1 MKKILS
7 LILALALVM
16 SLSIP
21 AFAAELND
29 QTTTGSKDVT
39 ANYVAGDSGKKVY
52 LVDIVWGSLEFT
64 YTDAS
69 EGTWDPETHT
79 YTGTKAAEWSWAE
92 GANKVEVTN
101 HSNTEV
107 TVEIANSN
115 VLEGVTMT
123 WDKATLTLPTADNK
137 AGENG
142 EGVPTTDSA
151 LLTVTGAITDTGAK
165 QTLGT
170 VTITLKAN

>member
-7 LILALALVM
+7 LVLALALVM
-16 SLSIP
+16 SLGIT
-21 AFAAELND
+21 AFAAEINGD
-29 QTTTGSKDVT
+29 NSKDVT
-39 ANYVAGDSGKKVY
+39 ANYQAGEASQKVY

-79 YTGTKAAEWSWAE
+79 YTGTKAAEWSCAE

-101 HSNTEV
+101 HSNAEV

-115 VLEGVTMT
+115 VLQGVTMT
-123 WDKATLTLPTADNK
+123 WDKATLTLPTADN
-137 AGENG
+137 GENG
-142 EGVPTTDSA
+142 AAGTPTTDSA

-170 VTITLKAN
+170 VTITLKTN

>member
-7 LILALALVM
+7 LVLALALVM
-16 SLSIP
+16 SLGIT
-21 AFAAELND
+21 AFAAEINGD
-29 QTTTGSKDVT
+29 NSKDVT
-39 ANYVAGDSGKKVY
+39 ANYQAGEASQKVY
-52 LVDIVWGSLEFT
+52 LVDIVWGSMEFT

-79 YTGTKAAEWSWAE
+79 YTGTSEAKWSYSE

-101 HSNTEV
+101 HSNAEV

-115 VLEGVTMT
+115 VMDGVTLT
-123 WDKATLTLPTADNK
+123 WDKETLTLPTADN
-137 AGENG
+137 GENG
-142 EGVPTTDSA
+142 AAGTPTTDSA
-151 LLTVTGAITDTGAK
+151 LLIVTGTITDTGAK

-170 VTITLKAN
+170 VTITLKTN

>member
-7 LILALALVM
+7 LVLALALVM
-16 SLSIP
+16 SLGIP
-21 AFAAELND
+21 AFAAEINGD
-29 QTTTGSKDVT
+29 NSKDVT
-39 ANYVAGDSGKKVY
+39 ANYQAGEASQKVY

-79 YTGTKAAEWSWAE
+79 YTGTKAAEWSCAE
-92 GANKVEVTN
+92 GANKVSVTN
-101 HSNTEV
+101 HSNAEV

-123 WDKATLTLPTADNK
+123 WDKATLTLPTADN
-137 AGENG
+137 GENG
-142 EGVPTTDSA
+142 AAGTPTTDSA
-151 LLTVTGAITDTGAK
+151 LLIVTGTITDTGAK

-170 VTITLKAN
+170 VTITLKTN

>member
-7 LILALALVM
+7 LVLALALVM
-16 SLSIP
+16 SLSIT
-21 AFAAELND
+21 AFAAELN
-29 QTTTGSKDVT
+29 GENSKDVT
-39 ANYVAGDSGKKVY
+39 ANYQAGEASQKVY

-69 EGTWDPETHT
+69 EGIWDPETHT
-79 YTGTKAAEWSWAE
+79 YTGTTEAKWSYSE

-101 HSNTEV
+101 HSNAEV
-107 TVEIANSN
+107 TVELTNSN
-115 VLEGVTMT
+115 VMDGVTLT
-123 WDKATLTLPTADNK
+123 WDKATLTLPTADN
-137 AGENG
+137 GENG
-142 EGVPTTDSA
+142 AAGTPTTDSA

-170 VTITLKAN
+170 VTITLKTN

>member
-7 LILALALVM
+7 LVLALALVM
-16 SLSIP
+16 SLGVT
-21 AFAAELND
+21 AFAAEINGD
-29 QTTTGSKDVT
+29 NSKDVT
-39 ANYVAGDSGKKVY
+39 ANYQAGEASQKVY

-79 YTGTKAAEWSWAE
+79 YTGTKAAEWSCAE
-92 GANKVEVTN
+92 GANKVSVTN
-101 HSNTEV
+101 HSNAEV

-123 WDKATLTLPTADNK
+123 WDKATLTLPTADN
-137 AGENG
+137 GENG
-142 EGVPTTDSA
+142 AAGTPTTDSA
-151 LLTVTGAITDTGAK
+151 LLIVTGTITDTGAK

-170 VTITLKAN
+170 VTITLKTN

>member
-7 LILALALVM
+7 LVLALAMVM
-16 SLSIP
+16 SLSIT
-21 AFAAELND
+21 AFATELND
-29 QTTTGSKDVT
+29 TTSSGSKNVT
-39 ANYVAGDSGKKVY
+39 ANYVAGESGKKVY
-52 LVDIVWGSLEFT
+52 LVDIIWGSMEFT

-79 YTGTKAAEWSWAE
+79 YTGTSEAKWSYSE

-101 HSNTEV
+101 HSNAEV

-115 VLEGVTMT
+115 VMDGVTLT
-123 WDKATLTLPTADNK
+123 WDKETLTLPTADN
-137 AGENG
+137 GENG
-142 EGVPTTDSA
+142 AAGTPTTDSA
-151 LLTVTGAITDTGAK
+151 LLTVTGTITDTGAK

-170 VTITLKAN
+170 VTNTLKTK

>member
-16 SLSIP
+16 SLGVT

-29 QTTTGSKDVT
+29 ETTAGSKDVT
-39 ANYVAGDSGKKVY
+39 ASYVAGDSGKKVY

-79 YTGTKAAEWSWAE
+79 YDGTSEAKWSCAE
-92 GANKVEVTN
+92 GANKVDVTN
-101 HSNTEV
+101 HSNAEV

-115 VLEGVTMT
+115 VLEGVTMS

-151 LLTVTGAITDTGAK
+151 LLSVEGEIAATTEKI
-165 QTLGT
+165 TLGT
-170 VTITLKAN
+170 VTITLKTN

>member
-7 LILALALVM
+7 LVLALAMVM
-16 SLSIP
+16 SLSII
-21 AFAAELND
+21 AFATELND
-29 QTTTGSKDVT
+29 TTSSGSKNVT
-39 ANYVAGDSGKKVY
+39 ANYVAGESGKKVY
-52 LVDIVWGSLEFT
+52 LVDIIWGSMEFT

-79 YTGTKAAEWSWAE
+79 YTGTAEAAWSCTE

-101 HSNTEV
+101 HSNAEV

-115 VLEGVTMT
+115 VMDGVTLT
-123 WDKATLTLPTADNK
+123 WDKETLTLPTADN
-137 AGENG
+137 GENG
-142 EGVPTTDSA
+142 AAGTPTTDSA

-170 VTITLKAN
+170 VTITLKTN

>member
-7 LILALALVM
+7 LVLALALVM
-16 SLSIP
+16 SLGIT
-21 AFAAELND
+21 AFAAEINGD
-29 QTTTGSKDVT
+29 NSKDVT
-39 ANYVAGDSGKKVY
+39 ANYQAGEASQKVY

-79 YTGTKAAEWSWAE
+79 YTGTSEAKWSYSE

-101 HSNTEV
+101 HSNAEV

-115 VLEGVTMT
+115 VMDGVTLT
-123 WDKATLTLPTADNK
+123 WDKETLTLPTADNGK
-137 AGENG
+137 NGAAGT
-142 EGVPTTDSA
+142 PTTDSA
-151 LLTVTGAITDTGAK
+151 LLIVTGTITDTGAK

-170 VTITLKAN
+170 VTITLKTN

>member
-7 LILALALVM
+7 LVLALALVM
-16 SLSIP
+16 SLGVT
-21 AFAAELND
+21 AFAAEINGD
-29 QTTTGSKDVT
+29 NSKDVT
-39 ANYVAGDSGKKVY
+39 ANYQAGETSQKVY

-79 YTGTKAAEWSWAE
+79 YTGTKAAEWSCAE

-101 HSNTEV
+101 HSNAEV

-115 VLEGVTMT
+115 VLQGVTMT
-123 WDKATLTLPTADNK
+123 WDKATLTLPTADN
-137 AGENG
+137 GENG
-142 EGVPTTDSA
+142 AAGTPTTDSA

-170 VTITLKAN
+170 VTITLKTN

>member
-7 LILALALVM
+7 LVLALAMVM
-16 SLSIP
+16 SLGIT
-21 AFAAELND
+21 AFAAELDDKDN
-29 QTTTGSKDVT
+29 TSGSKDVT
-39 ANYVAGDSGKKVY
+39 ANYVAGQASQKVY
-52 LVDIVWGSLEFT
+52 LVDIVWGSMEFT

-79 YTGTKAAEWSWAE
+79 YTGTAEAAWSCTE

-101 HSNTEV
+101 HSNAEV

-115 VLEGVTMT
+115 VMDGVTLT
-123 WDKATLTLPTADNK
+123 WDKETLTLPTADN
-137 AGENG
+137 GENG
-142 EGVPTTDSA
+142 AAGTPTTDSA
-151 LLTVTGAITDTGAK
+151 LLIVTGTITDTGAK

-170 VTITLKAN
+170 VTITLKTN

>member
-7 LILALALVM
+7 LVLALALVM
-16 SLSIP
+16 SLGIP
-21 AFAAELND
+21 AFAAEINGD
-29 QTTTGSKDVT
+29 NSKDVT
-39 ANYVAGDSGKKVY
+39 ANYQAGEASQKVY
-52 LVDIVWGSLEFT
+52 LVDIVWGSLEFI

-79 YTGTKAAEWSWAE
+79 YTGTKAAEWSCAE
-92 GANKVEVTN
+92 GANKVSVTN
-101 HSNTEV
+101 HSNAEV

-123 WDKATLTLPTADNK
+123 WDKATLTLPTADN
-137 AGENG
+137 GENG
-142 EGVPTTDSA
+142 AAGTPTTDSA
-151 LLTVTGAITDTGAK
+151 LLIVTGTITDTGAK

-170 VTITLKAN
+170 VTITLKTN

>member
-7 LILALALVM
+7 LVLTLALVM
-16 SLSIP
+16 SLGIT
-21 AFAAELND
+21 AFAAELN
-29 QTTTGSKDVT
+29 GENSKDVT
-39 ANYVAGDSGKKVY
+39 ANYQAGEASQKVY

-79 YTGTKAAEWSWAE
+79 YTGTKAAEWSCEE
-92 GANKVEVTN
+92 GANKVAVTN
-101 HSNTEV
+101 HSNAEV

-115 VLEGVTMT
+115 VMDGVTLT
-123 WDKATLTLPTADNK
+123 WDKETLTLPTADN
-137 AGENG
+137 GENG
-142 EGVPTTDSA
+142 AAGTPTTDSA
-151 LLTVTGAITDTGAK
+151 LLTVAGTITDTGAK

-170 VTITLKAN
+170 VTITLKTN

>member
-7 LILALALVM
+7 LVLTLALVM
-16 SLSIP
+16 SLGIT
-21 AFAAELND
+21 AFAAELN
-29 QTTTGSKDVT
+29 GENSKDVT
-39 ANYVAGDSGKKVY
+39 ANYQAGEASQKVY

-79 YTGTKAAEWSWAE
+79 YTGTKAAEWSCEE
-92 GANKVEVTN
+92 GANKVAVTN
-101 HSNTEV
+101 HSNAEV

-115 VLEGVTMT
+115 VMDGVTLT
-123 WDKATLTLPTADNK
+123 WDKETLTLPTSDN
-137 AGENG
+137 GENG
-142 EGVPTTDSA
+142 AAGTPTTDSA
-151 LLTVTGAITDTGAK
+151 LLTVAGTITDTGAK

-170 VTITLKAN
+170 VTITLKTN